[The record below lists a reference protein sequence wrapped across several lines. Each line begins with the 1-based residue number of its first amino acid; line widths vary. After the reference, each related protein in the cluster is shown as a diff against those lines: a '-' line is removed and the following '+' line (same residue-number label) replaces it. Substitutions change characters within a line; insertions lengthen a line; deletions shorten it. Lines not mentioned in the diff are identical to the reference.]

1 MRCQVCHSREATHGA
16 QQHPQYDGW
25 AVWMRFVKPEHWPA
39 TCVQCWRDADNYEPP
54 EPDGE
59 CFRGGEA
66 AAFLA
71 EQQAEWQRVK

>member
-1 MRCQVCHSREATHGA
+1 MTCEVCDEREATHTA
-16 QQHPQYDGW
+16 EQHPQYDGW
-25 AVWMRFVKPEHWPA
+25 AATYGMTWPA
-39 TCVQCWRDADNYEPP
+39 TCDECWRDADNYEPP

-71 EQQAEWQRVK
+71 EQQAEAMRVKRS